1 MRNVMRHKPLPSVGY
16 MLIALALAACAGT
29 PEPAM
34 DIDATVDPKTP
45 NVAKT
50 FEVATT
56 TLVPDSAM
64 AWMIEDNAQAA
75 PTFTPTPTATHT
87 ATPESPTPAPYKT
100 PVFEVVNEHTTI
112 DCLNAVMDV
121 FIDVFGIYVISTQS
135 APRDYVVHTA
145 NILAEFIDNDLDGVP
160 DDPAVLAYL
169 LENNYVVPVWT
180 TEIRETFWERA
191 RGTFCEDHTG
201 MAASMYYDEDEW
213 AIGGIKQSGT
223 WDVNLEE
230 VWHVVSR
237 GWYGAYPEAFGN
249 DFEDIN
255 KTSLLREAM
264 NVARGGRFDSVP
276 SKYPA
281 GAWYKYHD
289 ASCRYQCQVSEYFY
303 WALMANIGALDP
315 KITDKCH
322 ESSHEWNICTRS
334 ELEKVD
340 KRVYNLL
347 NNPEFRLPRNIP
359 QGKYKGG

>member
-1 MRNVMRHKPLPSVGY
+1 MFNRIRHTDVLLLGCVLAVTGCGGGPSD
-16 MLIALALAACAGT
+16 A
-29 PEPAM
+29 E
-34 DIDATVDPKTP
+34 IDVTVEARVAEERAIEATVEARAQA
-45 NVAKT
+45 VAIT
-50 FEVATT
+50 MVETT
-56 TLVPDSAM
+56 
-64 AWMIEDNAQAA
+64 AQAA
-75 PTFTPTPTATHT
+75 PA
-87 ATPESPTPAPYKT
+87 ATPVSPTPASYKK
-100 PVFEVVNEHTTI
+100 PIFEVASEHTTI

-223 WDVNLEE
+223 WDGNLEE

-249 DFEDIN
+249 DEDIN

-264 NVARGGRFDSVP
+264 NVARGGRFDTVP

-281 GAWYKYHD
+281 GAWYKYYD
-289 ASCRYQCQVSEYFY
+289 ASCRYHCQVSEYFY

-322 ESSHEWNICTRS
+322 ESSHEWHICTRS
-334 ELEKVD
+334 ELQKVD

-347 NNPEFRLPRNIP
+347 NNPEFRLPKNIP
-359 QGKYKGG
+359 QGKYKGS